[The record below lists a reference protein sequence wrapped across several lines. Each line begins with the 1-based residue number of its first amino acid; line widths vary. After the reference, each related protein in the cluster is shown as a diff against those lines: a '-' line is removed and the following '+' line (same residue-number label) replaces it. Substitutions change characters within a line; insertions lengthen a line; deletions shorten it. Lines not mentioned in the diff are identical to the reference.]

1 MTSNFARNG
10 GLSRQTMDEYLRYGG
25 PRPRNLRERVYFYE
39 TYLQDVVPDRV
50 TVHVRPKHMTRERHE
65 IQLLTPTGA
74 IFMWGLVGTETD
86 HDVVK
91 YAAGIDAS
99 KRYRDGLFVP
109 DWLSWR
115 FFTGLTEI
123 RFFSAEENSNEGW
136 ECGGEFHPINDAQYV
151 AAYLQQEFDKL
162 RYR

>member
-1 MTSNFARNG
+1 
-10 GLSRQTMDEYLRYGG
+10 
-25 PRPRNLRERVYFYE
+25 
-39 TYLQDVVPDRV
+39 
-50 TVHVRPKHMTRERHE
+50 
-65 IQLLTPTGA
+65 
-74 IFMWGLVGTETD
+74 MWGLVGTETD

-99 KRYRDGLFVP
+99 NRYRDGFFVP
-109 DWLSWR
+109 DWLNWR

-162 RYR
+162 RYH